1 MSIKDKIK
9 DFFFEEDDSS
19 ADEEEK
25 EIFDERQRAVRSRI
39 TRHSLWAFSILTV
52 INLFVTECGLRWC
65 ESAFAATLVFMA
77 AARLY
82 WVIANVR
89 RGSLYGVHGTA
100 PGAEQACMLIAIGV
114 VEPILIHY
122 RHKHYDDFWG
132 SFFIRNDAIAEP
144 VLLAASYLLLVIAA
158 VIIGFAKPK
167 EKKEDIS

>member
-9 DFFFEEDDSS
+9 DLFFEEDDSS
-19 ADEEEK
+19 KEEKEK

-39 TRHSLWAFSILTV
+39 TRHSLWAFSVLTV
-52 INLFVTECGLRWC
+52 VNLFVMECGLRWC
-65 ESAFAATLVFMA
+65 ESAFAATLVFAA

-82 WVIANVR
+82 WVIANVL
-89 RGSLYGVHGTA
+89 RGSLYGVHGIA
-100 PGAEQACMLIAIGV
+100 PGAEQVCTLIAMGV

-144 VLLAASYLLLVIAA
+144 VMLAASYLLLIVAA
-158 VIIGFAKPK
+158 FIIGSAKPK
-167 EKKEDIS
+167 EKKEDRS